1 MNISRYSP
9 AVLTLAVLLT
19 ACGGG
24 SDSADGDAADAFVGT
39 WRTSCI
45 VEGNVS
51 ILLTFEMV
59 KTAPNNVTANIN
71 STGYTN
77 TSCAGTAIAVPS
89 AQGSFSINGKT
100 EDAYRIDA
108 YIGTS
113 QSKEL
118 WLVRGNELHMTSACP
133 CDEAGYP
140 SKVASET
147 VLTR

>member
-45 VEGNVS
+45 VEDNLSALV
-51 ILLTFEMV
+51 TFEMV
-59 KTAPNNVTANIN
+59 KTAANNVTININ
-71 STGYTN
+71 ATAYNN
-77 TSCAGTAIAVPS
+77 TSCAGTATAIPPM
-89 AQGSFSINGKT
+89 QGSFSINWQTG
-100 EDAYRIDA
+100 DAYRIDA
-108 YIGTS
+108 YIGTN

-118 WLVRGNELHMTSACP
+118 WLVQGNELHMNSACP

-140 SKVASET
+140 SKVASEM